1 MWEGMRGIPVLSEQM
16 TDTLPNVSTLGSFLT
31 MAFLLDI
38 RSTPSASV
46 TVTTIGS
53 PSGIAATASDTEE
66 TSNQFGADQDTRGTY
81 HRW

>member
-1 MWEGMRGIPVLSEQM
+1 M

>member
-1 MWEGMRGIPVLSEQM
+1 VWEGMRGIPVLSEHM

-53 PSGIAATASDTEE
+53 PSGIAATARDTVK
-66 TSNQFGADQDTRGTY
+66 TSNRYGGDQETRGTY